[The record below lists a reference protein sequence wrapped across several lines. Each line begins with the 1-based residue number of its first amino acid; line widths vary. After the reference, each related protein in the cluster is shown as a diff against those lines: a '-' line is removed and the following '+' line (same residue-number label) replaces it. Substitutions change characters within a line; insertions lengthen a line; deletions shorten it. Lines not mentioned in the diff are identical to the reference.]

1 MKVYSVS
8 SAIDWTII
16 TSVPRTLST
25 FELFHFETFTSDFLS
40 QKIKLSPY
48 FKDVDVYATN
58 VAIKD
63 QTIDTD
69 KVLYFVNAEVTITYC
84 GTVIDDLSSLLAQEI
99 SNDDADELLNTMIP
113 SGLFDTT
120 SVTMTMSFEGN
131 EVPNLVES
139 DDENNN
145 DNKRSDGGKISGLFL
160 VLIAISGCL
169 ALASAVL
176 LFYSGCCSGCCK
188 SRKSSGSYGIS
199 KQDMNIP
206 QAPTEDSEEAESVIT
221 ASGNLGAKAD
231 PTRNN
236 NNCNDDDTDAG
247 DLPVPTP
254 QRGIYRDYP
263 MTQTPMSYISEA
275 TNVTSNV
282 STVTTIRSREPLGIK
297 SMNTLKR
304 LMFEATPKTDRKNN
318 DSMYNVDLN
327 DI

>member
-1 MKVYSVS
+1 
-8 SAIDWTII
+8 
-16 TSVPRTLST
+16 
-25 FELFHFETFTSDFLS
+25 
-40 QKIKLSPY
+40 
-48 FKDVDVYATN
+48 VDLYATN

-63 QTIDTD
+63 QSIDKE

-84 GTVIDDLSSLLAQEI
+84 GTTIDDLSTLLAQEI
-99 SNDDADELLNTMIP
+99 SNDDADELLNKMIP

-120 SVTMTMSFEGN
+120 SVTMTMSFEGD

-145 DNKRSDGGKISGLFL
+145 DNNKSSDGRKLSGIFL
-160 VLIAISGCL
+160 VLVSISGCL

-176 LFYSGCCSGCCK
+176 LFYSGCCSGSCCK

-231 PTRNN
+231 PTRNSSG
-236 NNCNDDDTDAG
+236 CDDDDTDAG
-247 DLPVPTP
+247 DLPIPTP

-263 MTQTPMSYISEA
+263 VTQTPMSYISEA